1 MQKFQY
7 LIFNKFLSEYELNI
21 LGAEGWDLVG
31 FSVGPVMSS
40 FTWNYIF
47 KRPV

>member
-1 MQKFQY
+1 MQKIQY
-7 LIFNKFLSEYELNI
+7 LVFNKLLSERELNS

-31 FSVGPVMSS
+31 FSVGPLIGT

-47 KRPV
+47 KRPE